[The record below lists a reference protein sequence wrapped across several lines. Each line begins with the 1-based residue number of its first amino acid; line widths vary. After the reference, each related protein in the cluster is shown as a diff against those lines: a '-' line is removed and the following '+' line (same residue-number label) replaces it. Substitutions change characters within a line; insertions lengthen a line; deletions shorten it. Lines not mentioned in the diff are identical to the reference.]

1 MSNVFRRFHNP
12 TDVEYF
18 DNAVALG
25 AELYRVLTHEKIV
38 PKSRRFI
45 YTIPILNTFGREWA
59 WIVLA
64 YDTYPAGNEAQ
75 ELLAKKKK
83 AFQKAIDA
91 NESIIRAIQQMVI
104 THKEI
109 DVDRLDNL
117 GDLLVKESSL
127 LKKAMDNSR
136 IQQEGGKGSRQSA
149 RAK

>member
-12 TDVEYF
+12 TGVEYF
-18 DNAVALG
+18 DTASALG

-45 YTIPILNTFGREWA
+45 YTIPILNIFHREWT
-59 WIVLA
+59 WIGIA
-64 YDTYPAGNEAQ
+64 FDTYPAGNEAQ

-91 NESIIRAIQQMVI
+91 NESIIRALQQMVI

-109 DVDRLDNL
+109 DADRLDNL
-117 GDLLVKESSL
+117 GDLKPRKPGRLSCGHAG
-127 LKKAMDNSR
+127 KAIPNS
-136 IQQEGGKGSRQSA
+136 GGS
-149 RAK
+149 